1 LRQKRLERVKDLGGW
16 KSLAMVHGTGP
27 IASKERD
34 THMSHRKVVGAWVI
48 VTLLVA
54 PMEALAQLPGGVQLP
69 GGTSLPTG
77 GFSKDALLTQAKEM
91 VADLTSMKTSG
102 KLAAPQAKQVDEL
115 LPKANSLTRELVK
128 PQVKPSKLSQL
139 ASQLSDLQ
147 KQVGALKGLM
157 K

>member
-1 LRQKRLERVKDLGGW
+1 
-16 KSLAMVHGTGP
+16 
-27 IASKERD
+27 
-34 THMSHRKVVGAWVI
+34 MSHRKVVGACVI

-77 GFSKDALLTQAKEM
+77 GFSKDALLTQAKAM
-91 VADLTSMKTSG
+91 VADLTSMKSSG

-115 LPKANSLTRELVK
+115 LPKATSLTGELGK
-128 PQVKPSKLSQL
+128 PQVEPSKLSQL

>member
-1 LRQKRLERVKDLGGW
+1 
-16 KSLAMVHGTGP
+16 
-27 IASKERD
+27 
-34 THMSHRKVVGAWVI
+34 MSRRKVVSAWVI
-48 VTLLVA
+48 VILLVA
-54 PMEALAQLPGGVQLP
+54 PMGALAQLPGGVQLP
-69 GGTSLPTG
+69 GGSSLPTG

-102 KLAAPQAKQVDEL
+102 KLAAPQTKQVDEL

-128 PQVKPSKLSQL
+128 PQVEPSKLSQL

>member
-1 LRQKRLERVKDLGGW
+1 
-16 KSLAMVHGTGP
+16 
-27 IASKERD
+27 
-34 THMSHRKVVGAWVI
+34 MSHRNVVGAWVI

-69 GGTSLPTG
+69 GTSLPTG
-77 GFSKDALLTQAKEM
+77 GFSKDALLTQAKAM
-91 VADLTSMKTSG
+91 VADLTSMKSSG

-115 LPKANSLTRELVK
+115 LPKATSLTGELGK
-128 PQVKPSKLSQL
+128 AQVAPSKLSQL

>member
-1 LRQKRLERVKDLGGW
+1 
-16 KSLAMVHGTGP
+16 
-27 IASKERD
+27 
-34 THMSHRKVVGAWVI
+34 MSHRKVVSAWVI
-48 VTLLVA
+48 VIFLVA
-54 PMEALAQLPGGVQLP
+54 PMGALAQLPGGVQLP

-91 VADLTSMKTSG
+91 VADLTSMKSSG
-102 KLAAPQAKQVDEL
+102 KLAAPQAKQVDKL
-115 LPKANSLTRELVK
+115 LPKATSLTSELGK
-128 PQVKPSKLSQL
+128 PQVEPSKLSQL

>member
-1 LRQKRLERVKDLGGW
+1 
-16 KSLAMVHGTGP
+16 
-27 IASKERD
+27 
-34 THMSHRKVVGAWVI
+34 MSHRKVVSAWVI
-48 VTLLVA
+48 VILLVA
-54 PMEALAQLPGGVQLP
+54 PMGAFAQIPGGVQLP

-91 VADLTSMKTSG
+91 VADLTSMKSSG
-102 KLAAPQAKQVDEL
+102 KLAAPQAMQVDKL
-115 LPKANSLTRELVK
+115 LPRATSLTSELGK
-128 PQVKPSKLSQL
+128 SQVEPSKLSQL